1 MWLKIQ
7 DKVREWRD
15 PVYPRPCFWIIT
27 TEYFPLMDYGPAGDQ
42 NRKPEMTQ
50 TRVSSAILIGPY
62 DFYEDCHWLIE
73 TCFYF

>member
-7 DKVREWRD
+7 DNVREWRTSLLLAAIFLD
-15 PVYPRPCFWIIT
+15 C
-27 TEYFPLMDYGPAGDQ
+27 GPAGDQ